1 MKYLTPVSFVFMLN
15 IFGGCAK
22 QHVEYSIEEF
32 MNTTS
37 YSGSSF
43 SPDERSILFTSN
55 KSGIYNAFKVD
66 INSGETSQLT
76 QSDTNSVFA
85 ISYFPN
91 DERILYRSDNGG
103 DELHHIFL
111 LNTDGSV
118 KDLTPGDNV
127 RARFYGW
134 AYGEES
140 FYFGSN
146 KRDARFMDI
155 YRMDIA
161 SFQYNL
167 IYKNDDALDFG
178 AVSNDEK
185 FIALSKEHT
194 RYDSDMY
201 LYDIVSKEKKHIS
214 VHSSEINY
222 SPSYFSVDSKDL
234 YFLTDEGSEFMYL
247 KRYEIESGSVEKVQQ
262 EDWDIWYSYIS
273 RKGRY
278 RVTGINA
285 DSKTKIK
292 IRELN
297 MDRTLRL
304 PRLPDGDITSVSI
317 SKTESK
323 FSFYH
328 GGAKSPPNLYVMDL
342 DTKKY
347 QKLTDSKNPVIDES
361 NLASVEVVRYK
372 SFDGKKIP
380 AVFYRPPHA
389 NTKNKVPALVWVHGG
404 PGGQSRVGYRSL
416 IQYLTNHGYAVLA
429 VNNRGSS
436 GYGKTFQSLDDRD
449 HGGGDLDDCVWAKL
463 WLKKKYFIDPD
474 RIGIIGGS
482 YGGFMVMAA
491 LAFKPAE
498 FDVGVNIY
506 GVTNWVRTLK
516 SIPPWWEPFKESLY
530 RELGD
535 PNTMEDYLYSILP
548 LFHAENI
555 IKPTLVLQGAN
566 DPRVL
571 KVESDEMVDAIKK
584 KDTPVEYVVFDDE
597 GHGFIKKKNQITA
610 NQAILRFLDS
620 HLKNKES

>member
-1 MKYLTPVSFVFMLN
+1 MKYLKPVSFVFMLN

-262 EDWDIWYSYIS
+262 EDWDIWYRYLP
-273 RKGRY
+273 KG
-278 RVTGINA
+278 
-285 DSKTKIK
+285 
-292 IRELN
+292 
-297 MDRTLRL
+297 
-304 PRLPDGDITSVSI
+304 
-317 SKTESK
+317 
-323 FSFYH
+323 
-328 GGAKSPPNLYVMDL
+328 
-342 DTKKY
+342 
-347 QKLTDSKNPVIDES
+347 
-361 NLASVEVVRYK
+361 
-372 SFDGKKIP
+372 
-380 AVFYRPPHA
+380 
-389 NTKNKVPALVWVHGG
+389 
-404 PGGQSRVGYRSL
+404 
-416 IQYLTNHGYAVLA
+416 
-429 VNNRGSS
+429 
-436 GYGKTFQSLDDRD
+436 
-449 HGGGDLDDCVWAKL
+449 
-463 WLKKKYFIDPD
+463 
-474 RIGIIGGS
+474 
-482 YGGFMVMAA
+482 
-491 LAFKPAE
+491 
-498 FDVGVNIY
+498 
-506 GVTNWVRTLK
+506 
-516 SIPPWWEPFKESLY
+516 
-530 RELGD
+530 
-535 PNTMEDYLYSILP
+535 
-548 LFHAENI
+548 
-555 IKPTLVLQGAN
+555 
-566 DPRVL
+566 
-571 KVESDEMVDAIKK
+571 
-584 KDTPVEYVVFDDE
+584 
-597 GHGFIKKKNQITA
+597 
-610 NQAILRFLDS
+610 
-620 HLKNKES
+620 